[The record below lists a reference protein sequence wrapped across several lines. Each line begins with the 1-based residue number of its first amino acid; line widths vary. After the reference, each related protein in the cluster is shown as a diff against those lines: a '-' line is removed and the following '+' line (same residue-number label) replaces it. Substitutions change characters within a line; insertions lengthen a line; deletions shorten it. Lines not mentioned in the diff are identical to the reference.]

1 MSVYSNEETE
11 KTNASLTITVAAVM
25 KILDQYI
32 KTISTVKDVEQQK
45 RLQIQGELLTEFLA
59 GFATET

>member
-1 MSVYSNEETE
+1 MMTIITLRQILVRLTMSVYSNEEIE

-32 KTISTVKDVEQQK
+32 KAIPTVKDIEQQK
-45 RLQIQGELLTEFLA
+45 RAQI
-59 GFATET
+59 

>member
-32 KTISTVKDVEQQK
+32 KAIPNVKDVEQQK
-45 RLQIQGELLTEFLA
+45 RAQIQGELLTEFLA
-59 GFATET
+59 GLATET